1 MTPTRSAD
9 AQVESGFATQG
20 WRTDDLAMMNKKVM
34 RSLLENME
42 REAEESLQR
51 DSAFSE
57 VLQVLKWEINND
69 PRVQAAI
76 RDLEARGRRVFS
88 SVVPRIRIRIRGE
101 EGVLLLPG
109 RTDVP
114 SSAAVE
120 QIGRLT
126 EELRSA
132 ASAVIMKSRYREE
145 LELIVNRAVGAS
157 DRFEGIASEIEN
169 AGYEVLICLDLS
181 AYAQVQ
187 QSSPRVS
194 RARVEEAMVRP
205 RRPSHEE
212 GLNLK
217 FSEHDLRFLK
227 ALRIKADKD

>member
-1 MTPTRSAD
+1 
-9 AQVESGFATQG
+9 
-20 WRTDDLAMMNKKVM
+20 
-34 RSLLENME
+34 ME
-42 REAEESLQR
+42 REAEKSLQR

-69 PRVQAAI
+69 PRVQSAI
-76 RDLEARGRRVFS
+76 RGLEARGRRVLS

-101 EGVLLLPG
+101 EGVLLLPE
-109 RTDVP
+109 RTEGP

-120 QIGRLT
+120 QVRGLT
-126 EELRSA
+126 DELRNA

-157 DRFEGIASEIEN
+157 DRFEGIAAEIEN

-187 QSSPRVS
+187 ASPRT
-194 RARVEEAMVRP
+194 ARGPADEAMVRP
-205 RRPSHEE
+205 RRPSY
-212 GLNLK
+212 GDSANVR
-217 FSEHDLRFLK
+217 FTDHDVRFLK
-227 ALRIKADKD
+227 ALRIKVEKD

>member
-1 MTPTRSAD
+1 
-9 AQVESGFATQG
+9 
-20 WRTDDLAMMNKKVM
+20 MMNKKVM

-69 PRVQAAI
+69 PRVQSAI

-88 SVVPRIRIRIRGE
+88 SVVPRIRIRIRGD

-109 RTDVP
+109 RTEVQT
-114 SSAAVE
+114 SSAIE
-120 QIGRLT
+120 QVGRLT

-132 ASAVIMKSRYREE
+132 ASAVIMRSRYREE
-145 LELIVNRAVGAS
+145 LELIVNKAVGSS
-157 DRFEGIASEIEN
+157 DRFEGIASEIES

-187 QSSPRVS
+187 QSPPRVS
-194 RARVEEAMVRP
+194 RGRAEEAMVRP
-205 RRPSHEE
+205 RRPPYEE
-212 GLNLK
+212 TVNLR
-217 FSEHDLRFLK
+217 FSDHDLRFLK
-227 ALRIKADKD
+227 ALRIKLEKD

>member
-1 MTPTRSAD
+1 
-9 AQVESGFATQG
+9 
-20 WRTDDLAMMNKKVM
+20 MMNKKVM
-34 RSLLENME
+34 RSLLESME

-69 PRVQAAI
+69 PRVQSAI

-88 SVVPRIRIRIRGE
+88 SVVPRIRIRIRGD

-109 RTDVP
+109 RTEVP
-114 SSAAVE
+114 TSAAAE
-120 QIGRLT
+120 QVGRLT

-145 LELIVNRAVGAS
+145 LELIVNKAVGSS

-187 QSSPRVS
+187 QSPPRLSKAS
-194 RARVEEAMVRP
+194 RADEAMVRP
-205 RRPSHEE
+205 RRPPYEE
-212 GLNLK
+212 ASNLK
-217 FSEHDLRFLK
+217 FSDHDLRFLK
-227 ALRIKADKD
+227 ALRIKVEKD

>member
-1 MTPTRSAD
+1 
-9 AQVESGFATQG
+9 
-20 WRTDDLAMMNKKVM
+20 MMNKKVM

-51 DSAFSE
+51 DSAFAE

-69 PRVQAAI
+69 PRVQSAI
-76 RDLEARGRRVFS
+76 RDLEARGRRVYS
-88 SVVPRIRIRIRGE
+88 SVVPHIRIRIRGE

-109 RTDVP
+109 RTEVP
-114 SSAAVE
+114 TPAAV
-120 QIGRLT
+120 QQVGRLT

-157 DRFEGIASEIEN
+157 DRFEGIASEIES

-187 QSSPRVS
+187 SSPRIS
-194 RARVEEAMVRP
+194 RGRADEAMVRP
-205 RRPSHEE
+205 RRPSE
-212 GLNLK
+212 GNASNFK
-217 FSEHDLRFLK
+217 FSDHDVRFLK
-227 ALRIKADKD
+227 ALRIKLEKD